1 MHKSIAAGLM
11 ILVSTSSLQ
20 AAGGSRTENVVA
32 DGGKAIGTVMLT
44 EAPRGLLIK
53 VEVSGLTPGWHGMHV
68 HMVGTCA
75 DAGFKASGGH
85 VHEMGAATSAHGLLN
100 PQETDLGD
108 LPNLYAGASVS
119 MTVPIALP
127 PSATTFAVREP
138 PAACSEEVETRIIRP
153 AAIDLCMMFI
163 PQLEPVHDHDAAGC
177 ATPHVASSA
186 RGKARSGWS
195 R

>member
-20 AAGGSRTENVVA
+20 AAGGSRTANVVA

-108 LPNLYAGASVS
+108 LPNLYAGADGHAAAEVFASHLSLGPTPDRLDVLDS
-119 MTVPIALP
+119 DGSALIIHAAADDHQTQPIGGAG
-127 PSATTFAVREP
+127 ARV
-138 PAACSEEVETRIIRP
+138 AC
-153 AAIDLCMMFI
+153 AAI
-163 PQLEPVHDHDAAGC
+163 
-177 ATPHVASSA
+177 
-186 RGKARSGWS
+186 R
-195 R
+195 